1 MIFYKT
7 QSKLKNLKHIKNM
20 KINYLLLLIL
30 INTSIVI
37 GQGTQAL
44 SPTKIKVDGVAAVVG
59 DYVILESDID
69 KTLVEMESQG
79 MSTANINRCEL
90 LGKLMEDKLYAH
102 NAIQDSLEVKDQE
115 IYDYVDQSIAYFTE
129 QLGSIEKVLEFY
141 KKPDELSFRDE
152 LFQINKIQKLSSLMQ
167 SNIVD
172 EIEITPE
179 EVRTFFKSIPEAEL
193 PTFGTELEISQ
204 IVIEPKVTEEEKER
218 IINQLKSFKVD
229 VEERGMSFS
238 SKAVLYSQDPGSRSS
253 GGKYSLHRKKPRM
266 VKEFRDIAFS
276 MQEGQISDPFKTDFG
291 WHIILVEKIRG
302 QEVDVR
308 HILLTP
314 KVDAVQLED
323 ARKLLDTLRTRIV
336 DKEITFEDAAYQFSS
351 EKETRLNG
359 GAIINPTTGDKR
371 FELTKMDPLLYNQIR
386 DLKDGVISVPLLDE
400 DRSGLKKYKIL
411 KVTNRFDEHT
421 ADYSKDYTK
430 IKDLALK
437 EKKLKA
443 IKKWMEEKIELTYI
457 SLNKDFDDCNFNNN
471 WRKTTNL

>member
-1 MIFYKT
+1 MLLKP
-7 QSKLKNLKHIKNM
+7 KNLRHTNKLIDS
-20 KINYLLLLIL
+20 YLILLFLLITSSL
-30 INTSIVI
+30 IA
-37 GQGTQAL
+37 QGSQ
-44 SPTKIKVDGVAAVVG
+44 SVKPQRIKVDGVSSVVG

-69 KTLVEMESQG
+69 KTIVEMESQG
-79 MSTANINRCEL
+79 MSTKNVSRCEL

-102 NAIQDSLEVKDQE
+102 HAIQDSLEVSDEE

-152 LFQINKIQKLSSLMQ
+152 LFQINKLQKLSSMMQ
-167 SNIVD
+167 SKIVS

-179 EVRTFFKSIPEAEL
+179 EVRNFFKQIPENDL

-204 IVIEPKVTEEEKER
+204 IVLEPKVSEEEKER

-229 VEERGMSFS
+229 VEELGMSFS

-253 GGKYSLHRKKPRM
+253 GGKYTLHRKKPRM

-291 WHIILVEKIRG
+291 WHILIVERIRG

-314 KVDAVQLED
+314 KVDQDQLEE
-323 ARKLLDTLRTRIV
+323 ARKLLDTLRTRII
-336 DKEITFEDAAYQFSS
+336 DEEISFEEAAYQFSS

-386 DLKDGVISVPLLDE
+386 DLKDDEISVPLLDE

-411 KVTNRFDEHT
+411 KVTNRYDEHT
-421 ADYSKDYTK
+421 ADYSMDYIK
-430 IKDLALK
+430 IKELALK
-437 EKKLKA
+437 EKKLNA
-443 IKKWMEEKIELTYI
+443 IKKWMKEKIELTYI
-457 SLNKDFDDCNFNNN
+457 SLNNDFDNCQFNNN
-471 WRKTTNL
+471 WRKTN

>member
-1 MIFYKT
+1 M
-7 QSKLKNLKHIKNM
+7 KNTK
-20 KINYLLLLIL
+20 LLIIKYL
-30 INTSIVI
+30 FVFFYINTLYLNAQQDLPVKL
-37 GQGTQAL
+37 QR
-44 SPTKIKVDGVAAVVG
+44 IKVDGVSAVVG

-69 KTLVEMESQG
+69 KAIVEMESQG
-79 MSTANINRCEL
+79 ISAKNITRCEL

-102 NAIQDSLEVKDQE
+102 SAVQDSLEVSDQE

-152 LFQINKIQKLSSLMQ
+152 LFQINKIQKLSSMMQ
-167 SNIVD
+167 SKIVD

-179 EVRTFFKSIPEAEL
+179 EVRSFFKNIPNNEL

-204 IVIEPKVTEEEKER
+204 IVMEPKVSQAEKER
-218 IINQLKSFKVD
+218 IVNQLKSFKVD

-238 SKAVLYSQDPGSRSS
+238 SKAVLYSQDPGSRSN
-253 GGKYSLHRKKPRM
+253 GGKYTLHRKKPRM

-291 WHIILVEKIRG
+291 WHILLVEKIRG
-302 QEVDVR
+302 QELDVR

-314 KVDAVQLED
+314 KVDEEQLEES
-323 ARKLLDTLRTRIV
+323 RKLLDTLRIRIIN
-336 DKEITFEDAAYQFSS
+336 KEITFENAAFQFSS

-359 GAIINPTTGDKR
+359 GTIINPTTGDKR
-371 FELTKMDPLLYNQIR
+371 FELTKMDAVLYNQIR
-386 DLKDGVISVPLLDE
+386 DLKDGELSVPLMEE

-411 KVTNRFDEHT
+411 KVTNRYDEHV
-421 ADYSKDYTK
+421 ADYSKDYVK
-430 IKDLALK
+430 IKELALK

-443 IKKWMEEKIELTYI
+443 IKEWMAKKIKATYI
-457 SLNKDFDDCNFNNN
+457 NINRDFYDCEFSNN
-471 WRKTTNL
+471 WRKIY